1 MCMTYNKKSKEFC
14 IAIDMNVPLIRKL
27 RIVQGVR
34 STSKWRK
41 YVNNNNYKSWSLPLF
56 FISSFLNW
64 QGSLFFNKNCQKS
77 KMDGN
82 NNLGQTIAK
91 KLILPRYHVT
101 RVLIHSFQFLPLF
114 VWFKSCTV
122 DVFGACDG
130 FQIYFSTNLE
140 NASDYESAISDLYLH
155 CS

>member
-1 MCMTYNKKSKEFC
+1 
-14 IAIDMNVPLIRKL
+14 
-27 RIVQGVR
+27 
-34 STSKWRK
+34 
-41 YVNNNNYKSWSLPLF
+41 
-56 FISSFLNW
+56 
-64 QGSLFFNKNCQKS
+64 
-77 KMDGN
+77 MDGN
-82 NNLGQTIAK
+82 NNLGQTIAR

-101 RVLIHSFQFLPLF
+101 RVLIQFLPLF

-130 FQIYFSTNLE
+130 FQVYFSTNLE

>member
-1 MCMTYNKKSKEFC
+1 MHDVQWKVKGILHCNRHERTPDKK
-14 IAIDMNVPLIRKL
+14 V
-27 RIVQGVR
+27 IVRGVR

-64 QGSLFFNKNCQKS
+64 QGFLFFIKNCQKS

-82 NNLGQTIAK
+82 NNLGQTIAR

-140 NASDYESAISDLYLH
+140 NARDYESAISDLYLH

>member
-1 MCMTYNKKSKEFC
+1 MHCNRHERTPDKK
-14 IAIDMNVPLIRKL
+14 V
-27 RIVQGVR
+27 IVRGVR

-64 QGSLFFNKNCQKS
+64 QGSLFFIKNCQKS

-82 NNLGQTIAK
+82 NNLGQTIAR